1 MATAPAKPIPAAAGS
16 CGGDDP
22 DLISL
27 LPDCIL
33 TTILSLLP
41 LPAAAR
47 TQILSRR
54 WRRLWPSAPLHLL
67 DSHLPVPTSSL
78 PAVVSRILASHR
90 GNAARFDVLL
100 ARPSAADL
108 DSWLRSLAAKHLQ
121 ELVLR
126 PPSDEPLRLPP
137 SLLSCRSLR
146 SAELTNCRLP
156 EDAAAVAEVYFPH
169 LAELTLRLSRVPA
182 AAALHGLLAGCPEL
196 ASLSLD
202 RVFGCRTLRVRSR
215 SLRSLTVSV
224 SLTRRRLLEGAE
236 ELEQLIVEDAPALER
251 LLAHDINWGPSINVM
266 HAPRLKMLG
275 YLGVGIPELQLGSAL
290 FRSMRAVRLSAE
302 FRCVRTLALEMADPQ
317 VKPVAVFLRCFPCLE
332 TLYVTSHMV
341 VPQSM
346 EILNY
351 EMDDPI
357 ECLNYRLK
365 TVVLKGY
372 RGRKHEL
379 QLAMFLVRSARVL
392 RVMKFLCENDC
403 NPSWLT
409 NQKRRLLLDNR
420 ASLGAQFVFQKITK
434 SYIRFLKQAS
444 NISLVDPFDT

>member
-1 MATAPAKPIPAAAGS
+1 MSISPANPIPATAAGS
-16 CGGDDP
+16 DDGDGDP

-54 WRRLWPSAPLHLL
+54 WNRLWPSAPLHLI
-67 DSHLPVPTSSL
+67 DSQLPVPASSL
-78 PAVVSRILASHR
+78 PAAVSRIFASHS
-90 GNAARFDVLL
+90 GSAARFHLLL
-100 ARPSAADL
+100 ARPSADDL

-121 ELVLR
+121 DLVLR
-126 PPSDEPLRLPP
+126 PRSDGPLRLPP

-146 SAELTNCRLP
+146 SAELTNCSLL
-156 EDAAAVAEVYFPH
+156 EDGGEVYFPH
-169 LAELTLRLSRVPA
+169 LAELSLRLSRVPS
-182 AAALHGLLAGCPEL
+182 AAALHGFLAGCPEL

-202 RVFGCRTLRVRSR
+202 RVFGCRTLRVRSGT
-215 SLRSLTVSV
+215 LRSLTVSV
-224 SLTRRRLLEGAE
+224 FLTRRGVLQDAD
-236 ELEQLIVEDAPALER
+236 ELEHLVVEDAPALER
-251 LLAHDINWGPSINVM
+251 LLAHDINCGPSINVV
-266 HAPRLKMLG
+266 HAPRLQMLG

-290 FRSMRAVRLSAE
+290 FRSMRAVRLAAE
-302 FRCVRTLALEMADPQ
+302 FRSVRTLALEMADPQ
-317 VKPVAVFLRCFPCLE
+317 VKPVADFLRCFPCLE
-332 TLYVTSHMV
+332 TLYVTSCMV

-346 EILNY
+346 KILNY
-351 EMDDPI
+351 DMDDPI
-357 ECLNYRLK
+357 ECLNYHLK

-379 QLAMFLVRSARVL
+379 QLAMFLVRGARVL

-403 NPSWLT
+403 STSWLT
-409 NQKRRLLLDNR
+409 SQKRRLVLDNK
-420 ASLGAQFVFQKITK
+420 ASLGAQFVFHKFNK

-444 NISLVDPFDT
+444 NISLVNPFDT